1 VSPEPIRS
9 GATDTTAVRAILTE
23 WWPGSM
29 RVALTGND
37 TKPRY
42 LLVSETWY
50 KDWHARVDGTPAT
63 VHRGDHALIAIVIP
77 PGAREIALNFESPE
91 YARGKAISLLALLAI
106 AGLYGW
112 SVVTRRRLAQGQPA
126 HG

>member
-1 VSPEPIRS
+1 MRIALE
-9 GATDTTAVRAILTE
+9 
-23 WWPGSM
+23 GS
-29 RVALTGND
+29 D

-63 VHRGDHALIAIVIP
+63 VHRGDHALMAIVLP
-77 PGAREIALNFESPE
+77 PGAREVTLTFESPE

-106 AGLYGW
+106 AGLSGW
-112 SVVTRRRLAQGQPA
+112 SVVTRRRLARGPARVPA